1 MSEKKRRYQVQN
13 KSLRMFERIDVKPE
27 RNRPESV
34 TLREKNTLVGSKKE
48 WYALCGMQ
56 LYSMLVRIIT
66 SLRISVTR
74 ERSLVRLIKLV

>member
-1 MSEKKRRYQVQN
+1 
-13 KSLRMFERIDVKPE
+13 MFERIDVKPE

-34 TLREKNTLVGSKKE
+34 TLREKNILVGSKKE

-56 LYSMLVRIIT
+56 LCNMLVRIIT
-66 SLRISVTR
+66 SLRISATR